1 MNIKY
6 ILISCG
12 LVFITHFLHAQP
24 KPVIEHLWKNGAPG
38 FEKYKN
44 EPEQAKDYWVKH
56 IYNPS
61 ITVFLPDTDKATGTA
76 ILVCPGGGHRELVYN
91 AEGRDCALFLNK
103 IGVAAMVLKYRL
115 AKEDDSPFTLD
126 NTQQDAYR
134 AMRLIRENAAQW
146 KVNPDKV
153 GVMGFSAG
161 GEVAA
166 MIAYSNGNGNPGAA
180 DPVDRLNGKPDF
192 QILIYPG
199 PAGIPDTL
207 PADAPPAFMLAA
219 IGDPC
224 CSAPLIKL
232 IKEYHDQH
240 LSAELHIYAQG
251 THAFNMGQR
260 STFQTLKTWPD
271 RLTDWMLDNKLLEK
285 R

>member
-1 MNIKY
+1 MNKRTSSIF
-6 ILISCG
+6 IFLMLLIAA
-12 LVFITHFLHAQP
+12 AQAQQAP
-24 KPVIEHLWKNGAPG
+24 FVLHLWKEGAPG
-38 FEKYKN
+38 FEKYKD

-61 ITVFLPDTDKATGTA
+61 ITVFLPDPAKATGTA
-76 ILVCPGGGHRELVYN
+76 VLVCPGGGHRLLVYN

-115 AKEDDSPFTLD
+115 AKEDSSPFTLD
-126 NTQQDAYR
+126 DTQADAYR
-134 AMRLIRENAAQW
+134 AMRLIRANAGQW
-146 KVNPDKV
+146 GVRPGRV
-153 GVMGFSAG
+153 GIMGFSAG

-166 MIAYSNGNGNPGAA
+166 MIAYKDGTGDPSAK
-180 DPVDRLNGKPDF
+180 DPVDKLNGKPDF

-199 PAGIPDTL
+199 PAGIPDVL
-207 PADAPPAFMLAA
+207 PDDAPPAFMLAA

-251 THAFNMGQR
+251 SHAFNMGQR
-260 STFQTLKTWPD
+260 SDFVTLKTWPD
-271 RLTDWMLDNKLLEK
+271 RLADWMKDSKLLDK
-285 R
+285 

>member
-1 MNIKY
+1 MKSKI
-6 ILISCG
+6 ISFFIVLMIT
-12 LVFITHFLHAQP
+12 LVSLRAQAQQP
-24 KPVIEHLWKNGAPG
+24 QVVHLWKNGAPG
-38 FEKYKN
+38 FEKFKD

-61 ITVFLPDTDKATGTA
+61 ITVFLPDPSIATGTA
-76 ILVCPGGGHRELVYN
+76 VLVCPGGGHRELVYN

-103 IGVAAMVLKYRL
+103 IGVAAFVLKYRL
-115 AKEDDSPFTLD
+115 AREEGSPFTLH
-126 NTQQDAYR
+126 NTKQDAYR
-134 AMRLIRENAAQW
+134 AMRLIRANASEW
-146 KVNPDKV
+146 HIKPDKV

-166 MIAYSNGNGNPGAA
+166 MIAYANGMGDPAA
-180 DPVDRLNGKPDF
+180 KDPVDKLNGKPDF

-199 PAGIPDTL
+199 PAGIPDVL
-207 PADAPPAFMLAA
+207 PSDAPPAFMLAA

-240 LSAELHIYAQG
+240 LSAELHIYAKG

-260 STFQTLKTWPD
+260 SEEKTLKTWPD
-271 RLTDWMLDNKLLEK
+271 RLADWMLDSGLLE

>member
-1 MNIKY
+1 MEKGKLLFVM
-6 ILISCG
+6 LIFYAG
-12 LVFITHFLHAQP
+12 VTAVQAQQQSFE
-24 KPVIEHLWKNGAPG
+24 IHLWKNGAPG

-61 ITVFLPDTDKATGTA
+61 ITVFLPDSSKATGTGV
-76 ILVCPGGGHRELVYN
+76 LVCPGGGHALLVYN
-91 AEGRDCALFLNK
+91 AEGRDCAKFLNS
-103 IGVAAMVLKYRL
+103 IGVTAFVLKYRL
-115 AKEDDSPFTLD
+115 FREEGSPFTIN
-126 NTQQDAYR
+126 NTKQDAYR
-134 AMRLIRENAAQW
+134 AMRLIRANASKW
-146 KVNPDKV
+146 GIDPDRL

-166 MIAYSNGNGNPGAA
+166 MIAYTDGNGDPSAP

-199 PAGIPDTL
+199 PLGIPDSL
-207 PADAPPAFMLAA
+207 PKDAPPAFMVAA

-224 CSAPLIKL
+224 CSAPIIQL
-232 IKEYHDQH
+232 IKEYHDEH
-240 LSAELHIYAQG
+240 LSAEAHIYAQG

-260 STFQTLKTWPD
+260 SEYKTLKTWPD
-271 RLTDWMLDNKLLEK
+271 RLADWMLDAHLLQ